1 MEIYQETLYDLF
13 NNRSK
18 VEMQSG
24 GASGLRFQGLKEHPV
39 RSEEEVDMLVSK
51 GMEGKT
57 MGANYRHEHS
67 SRSHTVVRLIVESH
81 HETDEA
87 LQGVISGS
95 LMLIDLAGSETV
107 HENTDARATAEGK
120 AIIKS
125 LFHLRNCVHALS
137 SSKRPDFRSSKLT
150 RLLEPS
156 IRNGCVSLICNTPQ
170 AITNIRQIVDALEF
184 GQLTQNVKLTPT
196 QNKVVGDSEFHKLKA
211 MMDAQLAEAQ
221 ALQHSVQEELAQ
233 THEDYG
239 RQIAELQSRVVTAD
253 TLAQEVESLR
263 VEKEEAELRTA
274 QALEEKESLQAKL
287 NAMVADTKAT
297 LAELDAKERSG
308 QQRESAL
315 LAAQEQYEALSA
327 ERSRAQQRLAAMCA
341 PLMCTPAHRKL
352 WLLETRGWGQG
363 ARRCGEGAGAPGA
376 WQRERRAGIGAGGDR
391 GTARDGAG
399 AGGGDEPRA
408 RRQRE
413 RECEAGRGAGRDGR
427 RAGAAARF
435 VASPPLCLFLPRYR
449 SFRPCAA
456 CGSDPKKVCRRCDV
470 CPVSSD
476 C

>member
-1 MEIYQETLYDLF
+1 MSLADPGHPGIAALSFAHIFEQIKSNPSRRYNISLSIMEIYQETLYDLF

-39 RSEEEVDMLVSK
+39 RSEEEVDVLVSK

-87 LQGVISGS
+87 LHGVISGS

-184 GQLTQNVKLTPT
+184 GQLTQNVQLTPT

-327 ERSRAQQRLAAMCA
+327 ERSRAQQRLAAM
-341 PLMCTPAHRKL
+341 
-352 WLLETRGWGQG
+352 
-363 ARRCGEGAGAPGA
+363 
-376 WQRERRAGIGAGGDR
+376 
-391 GTARDGAG
+391 
-399 AGGGDEPRA
+399 
-408 RRQRE
+408 
-413 RECEAGRGAGRDGR
+413 
-427 RAGAAARF
+427 
-435 VASPPLCLFLPRYR
+435 
-449 SFRPCAA
+449 
-456 CGSDPKKVCRRCDV
+456 
-470 CPVSSD
+470 
-476 C
+476 

>member
-184 GQLTQNVKLTPT
+184 GQLTQNVQLTPT

-341 PLMCTPAHRKL
+341 PDTPHVHTRTTQL
-352 WLLETRGWGQG
+352 RLLETRGCGQG
-363 ARRCGEGAGAPGA
+363 ARRRGEGAGAPGA

-399 AGGGDEPRA
+399 AGDSSH
-408 RRQRE
+408 RR
-413 RECEAGRGAGRDGR
+413 
-427 RAGAAARF
+427 
-435 VASPPLCLFLPRYR
+435 
-449 SFRPCAA
+449 
-456 CGSDPKKVCRRCDV
+456 
-470 CPVSSD
+470 
-476 C
+476 